1 MEAMKHQNKTQEQE
15 MLAVSFGTSY
25 KENCRRTIG
34 AIEGALKESFPEWT
48 LARAF
53 TSQRIINHIK
63 KRDDVSIDNMEEAF
77 HRAKENGVK
86 RLIVQ
91 PTLIMDGIEYQKVL
105 TEAEKHRTDFHQL
118 AIGKPLLSEEEDF
131 HCLAGILTEETKR
144 YEDKNTAFCFMGHGT
159 QAQANQ
165 VYERLQKKLWEKGYA
180 NYFIG
185 TVEAEPDLPYL
196 LEKVKAGSYA
206 RVVLMPLMIVAGDHA
221 SNDMAGEKDSWKT
234 EFESQGCEVTCLM
247 RGLGEL
253 PQIHQMFINH
263 VKEAMKIRNDTQ

>member
-1 MEAMKHQNKTQEQE
+1 
-15 MLAVSFGTSY
+15 
-25 KENCRRTIG
+25 
-34 AIEGALKESFPEWT
+34 
-48 LARAF
+48 
-53 TSQRIINHIK
+53 
-63 KRDDVSIDNMEEAF
+63 
-77 HRAKENGVK
+77 
-86 RLIVQ
+86 
-91 PTLIMDGIEYQKVL
+91 
-105 TEAEKHRTDFHQL
+105 
-118 AIGKPLLSEEEDF
+118 
-131 HCLAGILTEETKR
+131 
-144 YEDKNTAFCFMGHGT
+144 MGHGT